1 MSIFHFKKFS
11 VQQKNSPAKI
21 TTDATL
27 FAASLQIPPDVKNV
41 LEIGTG
47 TGVLSL
53 MIAQRFS
60 DIKIDAVEI
69 NPIAFKEA
77 QNNFKDSKWC
87 NRLRAYLI
95 DFNDFESEDKY
106 DLIFS
111 NPPFFQNNLQSET
124 NHGKNTAYHT
134 NQLSFEALAKGID
147 LNLIE
152 RGEAHIMLPPYEM
165 TLFEKE
171 MNAIGFQC
179 KRRIELRHQAESKII
194 RLFNVYNRG
203 EEERV
208 NIEKEVIIVR
218 DKNNNFHPSY
228 IKLMKDFLTIF

>member
-1 MSIFHFKKFS
+1 MSIFQFKEFS
-11 VQQKNSPAKI
+11 VHQQNSPAKI
-21 TTDATL
+21 TTDATV
-27 FAASLQIPPDVKNV
+27 FAASLQVTKKV
-41 LEIGTG
+41 ESALEIGTG

-53 MIAQRFS
+53 MLAQRYS
-60 DIKIDAVEI
+60 DLKIDAVEI

-77 QNNFKDSKWC
+77 QNNFKDSKWS

-95 DFNDFESEDKY
+95 DFNNFESEDKY

-179 KRRIELRHQAESKII
+179 KRKIELRHQAESKVI
-194 RLFNVYNRG
+194 RLFNTFDRG
-203 EEERV
+203 EGGLERG
-208 NIEKEVIIVR
+208 KEVIIVR
-218 DKNNNFHPSY
+218 DENNYFHPSY
-228 IKLMKDFLTIF
+228 IKLMKGFLTIF

>member
-69 NPIAFKEA
+69 NPIAHDEA
-77 QNNFKDSKWC
+77 QNNFNDSKWSD
-87 NRLRAYLI
+87 RLKVVLK
-95 DFNDFESEDKY
+95 DFNEFESERKY

-111 NPPFFQNNLQSET
+111 NPPFFKNNLQSQS
-124 NHGKNTAYHT
+124 NKGKNTAYHT
-134 NQLSFEALAKGID
+134 NLLSFEALAKGV
-147 LNLIE
+147 NLHLAE
-152 RGEAHIMLPPYEM
+152 KGEVHIMLPYYEM
-165 TLFEKE
+165 SLFEKE
-171 MNAIGFQC
+171 MQAVGFQC

>member
-1 MSIFHFKKFS
+1 MSIFQFKKFS

-27 FAASLQIPPDVKNV
+27 FAASLQIAPNV
-41 LEIGTG
+41 NTALEVGTG

-53 MIAQRFS
+53 MLAQRFS
-60 DIKIDAVEI
+60 DLKIEALEI
-69 NPIAFKEA
+69 NPVAYEEA
-77 QNNFKDSKWC
+77 HYNFENSNW
-87 NRLRAYLI
+87 NARLNVALA
-95 DFNDFESEDKY
+95 DFNEFESQHKY

-111 NPPFFQNNLQSET
+111 NPPFFKDNLQSKT

-147 LNLIE
+147 LNLAE
-152 RGEAHIMLPPYEM
+152 NGEAHIMLPYYEM
-165 TLFEKE
+165 SLFEKE
-171 MNAIGFQC
+171 MNKVGFQC
-179 KRRIELRHQAESKII
+179 KRKIELRHQAESKVI
-194 RLFNVYNRG
+194 RLFNIFERG
-203 EEERV
+203 EEGI

-218 DKNNNFHPSY
+218 DENNDFHPSY